1 MPTVETAAVAAI
13 AYAALFA
20 GHHLGDHPLQTRT
33 AAAGKPAPGYAEL
46 AGGAHPWRGWAWC
59 AQHVTVYTAVQAAC
73 LALVSLVAPLSL
85 TGAIGALTVSA
96 VTHAVIDRRWVV
108 RWFLDAKRAHDWA
121 EGPYLVDQSL
131 HLAMLL
137 VAAVVAAAVVTVVA
151 LLCVLAAGA
160 ALLVA
165 ALAIER
171 HRVRLATP
179 VPMALGAARRD
190 R

>member
-13 AYAALFA
+13 TYAALFA
-20 GHHLGDHPLQTRT
+20 GHHVGDHPLQSRT
-33 AAAGKPAPGYAEL
+33 AAAGKPAPGYPEL

-59 AQHVTVYTAVQAAC
+59 VQHVTVYTAVQAAC
-73 LALVSLVAPLSL
+73 LALVALVAPLTL
-85 TGAIGALTVSA
+85 TGAIAALTVSA
-96 VTHAVIDRRWVV
+96 ATHAVIDRRWLV
-108 RWFLDAKRAHDWA
+108 RWFLDAKGAHDWA

-137 VAAVVAAAVVTVVA
+137 VAAVMAAAVVTLFA
-151 LLCVLAAGA
+151 MLWVLAAGA

-171 HRVRLATP
+171 HRVRLAAP
-179 VPMALGAARRD
+179 VPMALGAVRRD